1 MNATQE
7 RIALLSLSLKNREL
21 WLVVIESTAFS
32 SIVFIAL
39 LGNSWLCLAFYKTRT
54 LRSPQNYYL
63 VSLAM
68 TDILNAAVCSVAVTA
83 LIKGE
88 WPYGDFICQ
97 CQGIVM
103 STCAS
108 VSLLTLGM
116 IAINRY
122 TKICRS
128 RSLYQKIYSERNVL
142 ISIATSWI
150 ATAVLVFGAF
160 FAGKTL
166 YYFHPGKGWCF
177 YQLDLN
183 ENIGLYVMFCFSIVI
198 SFAFSSIVFS
208 YYKVFRKIRAHFV
221 QVGNSSLR
229 DDNSKAFAEE
239 VKVTMM
245 ILTTILAFSICWAPS
260 FTTDFYEILGGYYT
274 LPRQVYMLNIFT
286 YISSSAINPMI
297 YSLMK
302 REFKEAYKK
311 VLNCLKHPR
320 VTKIKIQRKP

>member
-1 MNATQE
+1 MMNATQE
-7 RIALLSLSLKNREL
+7 RMSLLSLSLKNREL
-21 WLVVIESTAFS
+21 WLVVIESAAFCS
-32 SIVFIAL
+32 VVFIAF
-39 LGNSWLCLAFYKTRT
+39 LGNIWLCLAFYKTRT

-63 VSLAM
+63 ASLAL
-68 TDILNAAVCSVAVTA
+68 TDILNAVVCSIALAA

-97 CQGIVM
+97 CQGLVM

-128 RSLYQKIYSERNVL
+128 RSLYQKIYSKRNVL

-150 ATAVLVFGAF
+150 ATVFVAAGAF
-160 FAGKTL
+160 FAGKTV
-166 YYFHPGKGWCF
+166 YYFHPGKSWCF
-177 YQLDLN
+177 YQLDLK
-183 ENIGLYVMFCFSIVI
+183 ENMGLYVMFCFSIII
-198 SFAFSSIVFS
+198 SFAFSTIVFS
-208 YYKVFRKIRAHFV
+208 YYKVLRKIRAHFV
-221 QVGNSSLR
+221 QVGNASLR

-245 ILTTILAFSICWAPS
+245 IFTTILAFSICWTPS
-260 FTTDFYEILGGYYT
+260 FTIDFYEILGGYYT

-297 YSLMK
+297 YGLMK
-302 REFKEAYKK
+302 RDFKEAYKK
-311 VLNCLKHPR
+311 VLNCLPR
-320 VTKIKIQRKP
+320 VTKIKVQEKP